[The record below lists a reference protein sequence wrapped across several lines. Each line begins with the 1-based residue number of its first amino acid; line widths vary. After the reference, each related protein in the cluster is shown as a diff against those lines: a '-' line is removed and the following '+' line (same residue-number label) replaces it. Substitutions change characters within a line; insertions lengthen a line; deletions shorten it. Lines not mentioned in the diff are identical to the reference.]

1 LAGHCILHGTPPLGE
16 DKVVHALRGLAAPL
30 GTALLLAA
38 AQAAGA
44 AEPSP
49 LIQAVQRHDR
59 VAVNALLDRG
69 TDVNAAHGD
78 GSTALHI
85 AATNDDLPMI
95 ELLLDA
101 GAAPDAATRFQ
112 VRPLELASSNGN
124 RAAVER
130 LLAAGADP
138 NAVSREG
145 QTPLM
150 TAARSGR
157 VAAVEA
163 LLAHGARVDAVEAW
177 RGQTALMWAAGEGH
191 VDVLRALIAA
201 GANVSASSKSHFTPL
216 LFAVRNAQIE
226 AMRVLLE
233 HGANVNDVTGDGTS
247 ALNVAI
253 VNAFYE
259 AASVLLA
266 HGADPNLP
274 DARTS
279 PLHTI
284 AWLRKPGSTGDAGVG
299 DLPPAAPLPTGSVT
313 SLELVKQLLAH
324 GANPNARVDWEEM
337 RFDTVGGTTRNPPG
351 LVLGRH
357 LLTYNGATAF
367 YVAAKNG
374 DAELMRVLAAGGADP
389 SITNRFGVTPLM
401 VAAGLDTWEGETPG
415 PFTGVSEAER
425 LKAVQAAHEL
435 GNDINAVADFGD
447 YEMTGDPSYTLLYYP
462 HNIQELLDLG
472 TGDPRWS
479 GSTALHGAIISNQPS
494 IVQYLVDHGAKLDA
508 KTESGWTPLMMARG
522 VFLTNTGREFPAAE
536 AILVKA
542 LAGRAAR

>member
-1 LAGHCILHGTPPLGE
+1 M
-16 DKVVHALRGLAAPL
+16 VRALTGLA
-30 GTALLLAA
+30 TALLLT
-38 AQAAGA
+38 AGA
-44 AEPSP
+44 HCAEAADPSA
-49 LIQAVQRHDR
+49 LIQAVKRHDR
-59 VAVNALLDRG
+59 TAVNALLDQRA
-69 TDVNAAHGD
+69 DVNAVEGD
-78 GSTALHI
+78 GSTALHW
-85 AATNDDLPMI
+85 AAEADDVAMI
-95 ELLLDA
+95 DLLLEA
-101 GAAPDAATRFQ
+101 GATPTAPNRFN
-112 VRPLELASSNGN
+112 VTPLELASNNGN
-124 RAAVER
+124 AAAIER
-130 LLAAGADP
+130 LVKAGADP
-138 NAVSREG
+138 NAFSREG

-150 TAARSGR
+150 TAARNGR

-163 LLAHGARVDAVEAW
+163 LLAHGAKVDAVESW

-191 VDVLRALIAA
+191 ADVVRALIAA
-201 GANVSASSKSHFTPL
+201 GANVNAKSKSGFTPL

-226 AMRVLLE
+226 ALRVLLD
-233 HGANVNDVTGDGTS
+233 HGANVNDVTSDGTS

-259 AASVLLA
+259 AASVLLD

-274 DARTS
+274 DARAS

-299 DLPPAAPLPTGSVT
+299 DLPPAAPLPTGNVT
-313 SLELVKQLLAH
+313 SIDLVKKLLAH
-324 GANPNARVDWEEM
+324 GANPNVRIDWEEM
-337 RFDTVGGTTRNPPG
+337 KFDTVGGTTRNPPG

-389 SITNRFGVTPLM
+389 SITNRFGITPLM
-401 VAAGLDTWEGETPG
+401 VAAGIDTWEGETPG

-425 LKAVQAAHEL
+425 LEAVKAAVEL
-435 GNDINAVADFGD
+435 GNDVNAVADFGD
-447 YEMTGDPSYTLLYYP
+447 FKMTGDPSYTLLYYP
-462 HNIQELLDLG
+462 HNIGDLLELG

-494 IVQYLVDHGAKLDA
+494 IVQYLVDSGAKLDA
-508 KTESGWTPLMMARG
+508 KTETGWTPLMMARG

-542 LAGRAAR
+542 LAERDAK

>member
-1 LAGHCILHGTPPLGE
+1 
-16 DKVVHALRGLAAPL
+16 VVRALRRSALFRV
-30 GTALLLAA
+30 ALLLAA
-38 AQAAGA
+38 SRSGVA

-49 LIQAVQRHDR
+49 LIEAAQRRDR

-69 TDVNAAHGD
+69 ADVNATEGD
-78 GSTALHI
+78 GSTALHV
-85 AATNDDLPMI
+85 AAKNDDLPMI

-101 GAAPDAATRFQ
+101 GAAADAASRFQ
-112 VRPLELASSNGN
+112 VRPLELASNNGS
-124 RAAVER
+124 RAALER

-157 VAAVEA
+157 VEAVQL
-163 LLAHGARVDAVEAW
+163 LLARGAKVDAAETW

-191 VDVLRALIAA
+191 ADVAQALIAA
-201 GANVSASSKSHFTPL
+201 GADVHARSKSRFTPL
-216 LFAVRNAQIE
+216 LFAVRDGRIDAL
-226 AMRVLLE
+226 RVLLE
-233 HGANVNDVTGDGTS
+233 RGANANDVTGDGTS

-259 AASVLLA
+259 AAAVLLD

-274 DARTS
+274 DARAS
-279 PLHTI
+279 PLHAI

-299 DLPPAAPLPTGSVT
+299 DLPPAAPLPTGRVT
-313 SLELVKQLLAH
+313 SIELVEKLLAH
-324 GANPNARVDWEEM
+324 GANPNVRVDWEEM

-374 DAELMRVLAAGGADP
+374 DAKLMRVLAGGGADP

-425 LKAVQAAHEL
+425 LEAVKAAHEL

-508 KTESGWTPLMMARG
+508 KTDTGWTPLMMARG

-542 LAGRAAR
+542 LAERDTR